1 MADDN
6 REKWYRAPITKMNKR
21 SLTKRMRKV
30 EDATVR
36 HAHKFIIKRWSN
48 VIEVQKRIILWV
60 ITVALLILATGFQL
74 MWYQQSYRTSADA
87 NNGTYAEA
95 VLGPVNTLNPLYA
108 SSSAEQSASY
118 LMFSSLLKYDKTGH
132 LNNDLVKNISV
143 DKTHTQ
149 YTVSIRSDVKWHDG
163 EKLTASDVVFT
174 VGVMQNPNARTS
186 YDGWSDVSV
195 KAIDDTTLVFKL
207 SSSYAAFEHVLTF
220 PVIPE
225 HLLKDIAPGKIRENN
240 FSQNP
245 VGSGPFTLRLVQAV
259 DAKSNRKVIYMVRN
273 DEYYAGKADSALFQ
287 LHVFESNDAIV
298 NALSQNEVNAAA
310 DLLPTDINRVDNN
323 RYEVISKP
331 IQSGVYAII
340 NVKSQVMRDANI
352 RTALRLATDTKA
364 IRDKLPENT
373 PDLYLPFTNDQLS
386 GSALAEPKFDLD
398 KAKKMLDSIGWKLG
412 ANGIR
417 QKSGKDLK
425 ISVVTLKDGEFE
437 RVLGALSGQWRS
449 LGIEVETKVVDPNG
463 LSQNVAQSVLQPRNY
478 DVLLYRLN
486 IGADPDVYAYW
497 HSSQTGTDGSNFSNY
512 SNIISD
518 DALSSARSRLEPE
531 LRNAKYLTFARQWLN
546 DIPAIGLYQSTM
558 QYVYNKKINSID
570 EKIDLI
576 SPVDRYSDVM
586 EWSVGKRNVY
596 KTP

>member
-1 MADDN
+1 MADDK
-6 REKWYRAPITKMNKR
+6 REKWYRSPITKINKR
-21 SLTKRMRKV
+21 ALTKRMRKV

-48 VIEVQKRIILWV
+48 VIEVQRHIVLWV

-87 NNGTYAEA
+87 HDGTYAEA
-95 VLGPVNTLNPLYA
+95 VLGPINTLNPLFA

-118 LMFSSLLKYDKTGH
+118 LMFSSLLKYDKTGN

-143 DKTHTQ
+143 DASHTQ

-163 EKLTASDVVFT
+163 HKLTASDIAFT
-174 VGVMQNPNARTS
+174 VGIMQNPNARTS
-186 YDGWSDVSV
+186 YSGWSDVSV
-195 KAIDDTTLVFKL
+195 KTVDDTMLVFKL
-207 SSSYAAFEHVLTF
+207 SSPYAAFEHVLTF
-220 PVIPE
+220 PIVPE
-225 HLLKDIAPGKIRENN
+225 HILKDIAPGKIRENT

-245 VGSGPFTLRLVQAV
+245 IGSGPFALRLVQDV
-259 DAKSNRKVIYMVRN
+259 DSKSNRKVIYMVRN
-273 DEYYAGKADSALFQ
+273 EEYYAGNADLARFQ

-310 DLLPTDINRVDNN
+310 DLLPTDINRVDTN
-323 RYEVISKP
+323 RYVVLSKP

-340 NVKSQVMRDANI
+340 NIKSQFMRDANI
-352 RTALRLATDTKA
+352 RSALRMATDTKA
-364 IRDKLPENT
+364 IRDKLPETT
-373 PDLYLPFTNDQLS
+373 PSLYLPFTAGQLS
-386 GSALAEPKFDLD
+386 GKAPAEPKFDLSS
-398 KAKKMLDSIGWKLG
+398 AKKTLDSIGWKLG

-417 QKSGKDLK
+417 QKSGKELK
-425 ISVVTLKDGEFE
+425 ISIVTLKDGEFE

-449 LGIEVETKVVDPNG
+449 LGIEVETKVVDPNDV
-463 LSQNVAQSVLQPRNY
+463 SQNVAQSVLQPRNY

-497 HSSQTGTDGSNFSNY
+497 HSSQTGSDGSNFSNY

-518 DALSSARSRLEPE
+518 DALTSARSRSEPE

-570 EKIDLI
+570 ESINLI
-576 SPVDRYSDVM
+576 SPVDRYSDAM

>member
-6 REKWYRAPITKMNKR
+6 REKWYRSPITNINKR
-21 SLTKRMRKV
+21 ALTKRMRKV

-95 VLGPVNTLNPLYA
+95 VLGPINTLNPLYA

-118 LMFSSLLKYDKTGH
+118 LMFSSLLRYDKTGH

-149 YTVSIRSDVKWHDG
+149 YTINVRSDVKWHDG
-163 EKLTASDVVFT
+163 EKLTASDIAFT
-174 VGVMQNPNARTS
+174 VGVMQNPNTRTS
-186 YDGWSDVSV
+186 YAGWSDVSV
-195 KAIDDTTLVFKL
+195 KVINDTTLVFKL
-207 SSSYAAFEHVLTF
+207 SSPYAAFEHALTF

-225 HLLKDIAPGKIRENN
+225 HMLKDIAPGKIRENT

-245 VGSGPFTLRLVQAV
+245 IGSGPFALRLVQDV
-259 DAKSNRKVIYMVRN
+259 DTKSSRKVIYMVRN
-273 DEYYAGKADSALFQ
+273 DEYYAGKADLARFQ

-310 DLLPTDINRVDNN
+310 DILPTDINRVDNN
-323 RYEVISKP
+323 RYVVVSKP

-340 NVKSQVMRDANI
+340 NVKSQFMRDANI

-364 IRDKLPENT
+364 IREKLPENT

-386 GSALAEPKFDLD
+386 GAALTEPKFDLS
-398 KAKKMLDSIGWKLG
+398 KAKKTLDSIGWKIG

-437 RVLGALSGQWRS
+437 RVLGTLSGQWRS
-449 LGIEVETKVVDPNG
+449 LGIEVETKVVDPNDV
-463 LSQNVAQSVLQPRNY
+463 SQNVAQSVLQPRNY

-497 HSSQTGTDGSNFSNY
+497 HSSQTGSDGSNFSNY

-518 DALSSARSRLEPE
+518 DALSSARSRTEPE

-558 QYVYNKKINSID
+558 QYVYNKKINSLD
-570 EKIDLI
+570 EGINLI